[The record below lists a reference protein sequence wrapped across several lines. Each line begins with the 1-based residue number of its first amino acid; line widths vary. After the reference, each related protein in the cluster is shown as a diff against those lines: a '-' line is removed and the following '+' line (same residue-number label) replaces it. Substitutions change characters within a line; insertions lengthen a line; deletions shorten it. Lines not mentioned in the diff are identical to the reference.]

1 MIEIFQS
8 KSIWVRIGMG
18 LVIGVIGIMMLVT
31 LMPGQIGSQG
41 GSPDAVATVGG
52 SDITPNDVSR
62 RLAQIERNGQRISK
76 DMRGLYV
83 RDTLDGLIN
92 ERLLDYEAQRL
103 GLQVTD
109 QDVAEQIRQI
119 LPTVFTGGS
128 ISNMENYAA
137 EVQQRTG
144 LSVPEFEQML
154 HSALLQQKVRR
165 LVTDGVGVTRTEIEA
180 EFKRRNEKIK
190 LEYLVIKPA
199 ELEAK
204 VNVSQAD
211 LEAYFAKN
219 KGRYPIPERRSFKF
233 ALLDQAALRAA
244 MHPTDAAL
252 QDYYKQSLDM
262 YRVQNRVHVEH
273 ILLKTTGKT
282 DAEVVEIRKKAE
294 EVLAKA
300 RKGANFE
307 ELAKQYSQDDTTKA
321 KGGDLG
327 WIIRG
332 QTVPEFE
339 QAAFALKKGEISDLV
354 KSMFGFHI
362 IKLIDREEARTKTFD
377 EVRASIVPIIASQ
390 MAQEQAAEI
399 TERMAAA
406 VRESSR
412 TSIEVIA
419 KKFNLQVG
427 TVPAVAA
434 SDPLGPLGTS
444 SELRDYVFSAQ
455 IGEDSTPIRVDR
467 GTVVASVTQIQPA
480 RPATLA
486 DVRAKVEAD
495 YRNEESTTLTKQRAE
510 ELYKRVQGG
519 ESLAAAAK
527 ALGFEVQTSEF
538 LSQNDT
544 LASLV
549 PMHRLAAAFN
559 LPVGQTSPPLDQ
571 ASNWFIYKVVERQ
584 EPNPEDL
591 AKQKADIERQLT
603 LAKQQMAF
611 DAFQE
616 SLRQRLSREGKLR
629 INDQVLKRLSTA
641 S

>member
-1 MIEIFQS
+1 
-8 KSIWVRIGMG
+8 
-18 LVIGVIGIMMLVT
+18 
-31 LMPGQIGSQG
+31 
-41 GSPDAVATVGG
+41 
-52 SDITPNDVSR
+52 
-62 RLAQIERNGQRISK
+62 
-76 DMRGLYV
+76 
-83 RDTLDGLIN
+83 
-92 ERLLDYEAQRL
+92 
-103 GLQVTD
+103 
-109 QDVAEQIRQI
+109 
-119 LPTVFTGGS
+119 
-128 ISNMENYAA
+128 
-137 EVQQRTG
+137 
-144 LSVPEFEQML
+144 
-154 HSALLQQKVRR
+154 
-165 LVTDGVGVTRTEIEA
+165 VGVTRTEIEA

-211 LEAYFAKN
+211 LEAYFTKN
-219 KGRYPIPERRSFKF
+219 KGRYPIPERRAFQY
-233 ALLDQAALRAA
+233 ALLDQAALRAS
-244 MHPTDAAL
+244 MHPSETAL
-252 QDYYKQSLDM
+252 QDFYKQNLDL
-262 YRVQNRVHVEH
+262 YRVQNRMHVQH
-273 ILLKTTGKT
+273 ILFKTTGKT
-282 DAEVVEIRKKAE
+282 DAEVMEIRKKAE

-307 ELAKQYSQDDTTKA
+307 DLAKEYSQDDTTKA

-327 WIIRG
+327 WIQRG

-354 KSMFGFHI
+354 KTMFGFHV

-377 EVRASIVPIIASQ
+377 EVRATIVPIIASQ
-390 MAQEQAAEI
+390 MAQEQAAEV

-427 TVPAVAA
+427 TVPPVAA

>member
-62 RLAQIERNGQRISK
+62 RLAQIERNGQQISK
-76 DMRGLYV
+76 EMRGLYV

-92 ERLLDYEAQRL
+92 EHLLEYEAQRL

-190 LEYLVIKPA
+190 LEYVLIKPA

-204 VNVSQAD
+204 VNVSEAD

-252 QDYYKQSLDM
+252 QDYYKQNLDM

-307 ELAKQYSQDDTTKA
+307 DLAKQYSEDDTTKA

-399 TERMAAA
+399 SDRMAAA

-419 KKFNLQVG
+419 KRFNLQVG
-427 TVPAVAA
+427 AVPPVGAGE
-434 SDPLGPLGTS
+434 PLGPLGMS
-444 SELRDYVFSAQ
+444 NELRDYVFSAQ
-455 IGEDSTPIRVDR
+455 IGEDSTPIRLDR
-467 GTVVASVTQIQPA
+467 GTVIASVTQIQPA
-480 RPATLA
+480 RQATLA

-495 YRNEESTTLTKQRAE
+495 YRNEQSTTLAKQRAE
-510 ELYKRVQGG
+510 ELYQRVQGG
-519 ESLAAAAK
+519 ETLAAAGK

-559 LPVGQTSPPLDQ
+559 LRIGQTSRPLDQ
-571 ASNWFIYKVVERQ
+571 ASNWFVYKVVERQ

-591 AKQKADIERQLT
+591 AKQRADIERQLT

-616 SLRQRLSREGKLR
+616 SLRQQLSREGKLR

-641 S
+641 G